1 MCRCQ
6 TSFTVKQARGR
17 TVYID
22 LGKKKKKRVKQLR
35 KGKGPLVKLVDET
48 VAALRAEGQLG
59 PQDNVVVIVERK
71 SRSGWRQFGF

>member
-1 MCRCQ
+1 MSEETASRG
-6 TSFTVKQARGR
+6 GR

-22 LGKKKKKRVKQLR
+22 LGKKKSKRVKQLR

-48 VAALRAEGQLG
+48 VAALRAEGQI
-59 PQDNVVVIVERK
+59 QADDQVVVVVERK